1 MTFGQRLRTLRQE
14 QGYKQGELAE
24 KIGIDQNLLSRYE
37 LDVFQPTLS
46 RLEWIC
52 GALEITATELLGF

>member
-14 QGYKQGELAE
+14 KGYRQGELAE

-37 LDVFQPTLS
+37 LDAFQPSLS

-52 GALEITATELLGF
+52 GALEVTATELLGF